1 MTFPYSCASCMKSI
15 PFMFNKFSRLSIV
28 SSKSVLINVVST
40 LVRLRSVT
48 VSSYDILFDSIVA
61 LCGLTCYYFAF
72 GGSLE
77 VTVLALGFR
86 LVDALLI
93 LL

>member
-1 MTFPYSCASCMKSI
+1 
-15 PFMFNKFSRLSIV
+15 MFIKVSRLSIV
-28 SSKSVLINVVST
+28 SSKSVFINVVST

-48 VSSYDILFDSIVA
+48 VSSYEIFFDSIVV
-61 LCGLTCYYFAF
+61 LFGLVGYYCLAF

-86 LVDALLI
+86 LVEALLI

>member
-1 MTFPYSCASCMKSI
+1 M
-15 PFMFNKFSRLSIV
+15 

-40 LVRLRSVT
+40 LVRFRSVI
-48 VSSYDILFDSIVA
+48 VSSYEKRLDSIVPLFCMVA
-61 LCGLTCYYFAF
+61 FYFAF

-77 VTVLALGFR
+77 VTVLALGR
-86 LVDALLI
+86 KLVDALLI

>member
-1 MTFPYSCASCMKSI
+1 MKSI
-15 PFMFNKFSRLSIV
+15 PFMFIKVSRFSIV
-28 SSKSVLINVVST
+28 SSKSVLMNVVST
-40 LVRLRSVT
+40 LVRFRSVT
-48 VSSYDILFDSIVA
+48 VSSYEKRLDSMVA
-61 LCGLTCYYFAF
+61 LFGIACCYLAF

-77 VTVLALGFR
+77 VTVLALGLR